1 MQVYTLIDTI
11 KKQMPEH
18 KTLLSFFERMPEF
31 ILTNKIPKEMI
42 LFTAEFFYHIEGI
55 CEIVLLIANDSIH
68 LGRKEKYK
76 NCIFSNYAENIGE
89 TIVLNDVKSLP
100 AFLEL
105 DPRINAEIFCEYRIS
120 SNLSL
125 ILNMECSSA
134 FISEEASLWFS
145 RVRAGISA
153 NII

>member
-1 MQVYTLIDTI
+1 MSKIEEITQKRKIAH
-11 KKQMPEH
+11 KKLLDLNS
-18 KTLLSFFERMPEF
+18 KT
-31 ILTNKIPKEMI
+31 
-42 LFTAEFFYHIEGI
+42 YQ
-55 CEIVLLIANDSIH
+55 
-68 LGRKEKYK
+68 
-76 NCIFSNYAENIGE
+76 
-89 TIVLNDVKSLP
+89 

-125 ILNMECSSA
+125 ILNMECSSVLV
-134 FISEEASLWFS
+134 SEEASSWFS

>member
-42 LFTAEFFYHIEGI
+42 LFTAEFFHHIEGI